1 MPDRERSIEPD
12 QANSLSA
19 NAAGEPAIRSAWP
32 THGRIAGIDYGT
44 VRIGVAV
51 TDPDRRLASPY
62 SIYNRR
68 SRDADAKFFRQ
79 LANEERLVGFVVGL
93 PVHNHGGESEKS
105 RESRAFGDWL
115 SGCTGLPVVF
125 FDERYTTV
133 AADELLGAA
142 RLTHKQRKERR
153 DKLAAQILLVAFL
166 ESGQRATTDAGQID
180 D

>member
-1 MPDRERSIEPD
+1 MPDAPGSSGSTD
-12 QANSLSA
+12 ATQNTL
-19 NAAGEPAIRSAWP
+19 PAS
-32 THGRIAGIDYGT
+32 GRIAGIDYGT
-44 VRIGVAV
+44 VRIGIAV
-51 TDPDRRLASPY
+51 TDPERRLASPH

-68 SRDADAKFFRQ
+68 SRDADARFFRQ
-79 LANEERLVGFVVGL
+79 LATEERLAGFVVGL
-93 PVHNHGGESEKS
+93 PVHTHGGESQKS

-115 SGCTGLPVVF
+115 TECTGLPVVY

-142 RLTHKQRKERR
+142 ELTRKQRKERR

-166 ESGQRATTDAGQID
+166 EAGQRATTEAQRLD